1 VTKNMSDA
9 RAFVALQFELAASE
23 ADTVQPSA
31 DLKRRMAALG
41 ASIRR
46 REAQRRYA
54 ENALWPVK
62 VLSGDIRL
70 EIRAMPRADVIA
82 QLNEIRARYP
92 QMQYAHRDCET
103 MTDDDLRSALED
115 ALTLIEDIER

>member
-1 VTKNMSDA
+1 MTNNMRDA

-23 ADTVQPSA
+23 ADKVQPSA
-31 DLKRRMAALG
+31 ELKRRMVVLG

-62 VLSGDIRL
+62 VLSGDIRP
-70 EIRAMPRADVIA
+70 EIQAMARADVIA
-82 QLNEIRARYP
+82 QLTEIRARYP

-115 ALTLIEDIER
+115 ALTLIEDVE